1 MPVLVYTYV
10 MDILY
15 IVLFCLEHGIAPMVW
30 TQLVRFCFVQY
41 LELLE

>member
-15 IVLFCLEHGIAPMVW
+15 IVLFCLEHGIAPMDTVS
-30 TQLVRFCFVQY
+30 
-41 LELLE
+41 

>member
-15 IVLFCLEHGIAPMVW
+15 IVLFCLEHGIAPMNGMDTVS
-30 TQLVRFCFVQY
+30 
-41 LELLE
+41 